1 MLWRKWGSGSKWLI
15 QELSSGLPTPNLTLF
30 SVMLHS
36 ISQESTLRPNLDF
49 KKGVKSKNV
58 VKVKCSEIIAFCLKV
73 WVMKG
78 SWVVSETFFCSRI
91 KIILNVLNQE
101 EELGMKKKV
110 RQCPRRW
117 RREMRSRTHMEGHVV
132 AGHFENERQKVF
144 WTEKSEFEE
153 DPIVE
158 WRHSEVIFKDKRGQM
173 LERIFDLILEFPL

>member
-1 MLWRKWGSGSKWLI
+1 MADPRVEFRSSDSQSHPLFCYATQHLSGEHLETKSGLQERREI
-15 QELSSGLPTPNLTLF
+15 QECG
-30 SVMLHS
+30 
-36 ISQESTLRPNLDF
+36 Q
-49 KKGVKSKNV
+49 GQG
-58 VKVKCSEIIAFCLKV
+58 SEIIAFCLKV